1 MTKTRRL
8 LLALPLALFALT
20 GCETMTPDDFKD
32 HSPKLDIFDYFEG
45 QTRAWGLFEDRFGK
59 VRRQFQVDIRGAVTD
74 GVLTLDESFRY
85 DDGELAT
92 RVWTIRRD
100 GPGGYIGTAPDVVG
114 EAKGR
119 AAGNALN
126 WTYNLDLPV
135 GGSTWRVAFDDW
147 MFLQPDG
154 VMINRAKISKLGLEI
169 GSVTLFF
176 SKSGLGSR

>member
-1 MTKTRRL
+1 MTKTLRL
-8 LLALPLALFALT
+8 SLALPLALMAATLT
-20 GCETMTPDDFKD
+20 LIGCETMTPDDFKD
-32 HSPKLDIFDYFEG
+32 HKPKLDLFDYFQG

-59 VRRQFQVDIRGAVTD
+59 VRRQFQVDIHGTVAD

-85 DDGELAT
+85 DDGELAS

-100 GPGGYIGTAPDVVG
+100 GPDGYIGTAPDVIG
-114 EAKGR
+114 EARGR

-126 WTYNLDLPV
+126 WSYALDLPV

-154 VMINRAKISKLGLEI
+154 VMLNRATISKLGLEI
-169 GSVTLFF
+169 GSVTLSF
-176 SKSGLGSR
+176 SKQP